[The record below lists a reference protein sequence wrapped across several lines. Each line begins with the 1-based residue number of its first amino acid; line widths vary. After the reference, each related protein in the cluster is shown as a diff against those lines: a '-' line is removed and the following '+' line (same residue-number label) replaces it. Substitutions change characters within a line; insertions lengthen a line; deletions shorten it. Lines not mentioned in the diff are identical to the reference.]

1 MKIHTYLS
9 TTLLIAFSISLSGC
23 GGGSDDKVNTDVD
36 KVPVTKPDPKPTPH
50 NPDKKEAIHSVKK
63 SKLGGSR
70 VQKSTSGAHDLA
82 ATVTVINNKASS
94 ENFSL
99 SNAEAN

>member
-1 MKIHTYLS
+1 MKIHTHLS
-9 TTLLIAFSISLSGC
+9 TSLLIAFSISLAGC
-23 GGGSDDKVNTDVD
+23 GGSDDKVNVDVD
-36 KVPVTKPDPKPTPH
+36 KAPITKPDPKPTPP
-50 NPDKKEAIHSVKK
+50 NPGEKEANHSVKK

-99 SNAEAN
+99 SNAAAN